1 MSSAAT
7 NGGKCKEPKKIAA
20 YLLAGFSLLLTLRV
34 GMNGAPFCMKRFKI
48 PEHLFSLYVSR
59 VHNAI
64 ELFVLAGVTAG
75 TIYNIK
81 YGNKYVQECEKVSV
95 GINWLFFLINVV
107 LFFVFVT
114 GGEEGHLTDFYWTL
128 AFSAFVYG
136 MNYSFSMKLAGDCI
150 VYYFATLHVSGI
162 FISVYHFIFLKLF
175 GNRRKFNTDYLIIT
189 WQIVLSII
197 ITAVTA
203 AVWTVAYSNGEQS
216 TGKGNNN
223 KCGGDDSTDQDGSG
237 GNSGFT
243 GDAVSPMIMTVFA
256 LGVIYVFYPAIAPG
270 LLVDF
275 RHVNK
280 IDQALLI
287 IAPIPSITFAAIDS
301 ASPGNSPKCKWSEK
315 PYWHGVL
322 IFIPV
327 MIICGYLFIKAL
339 HYPHSGVSLAIINK
353 PRMSGFLTILFYV
366 SHMILTAVG
375 FPGVEKNSGQYK
387 DYLPTI
393 NAFMAN
399 LSMVLLIFFGEGYV
413 NEFKKYDRSY
423 WPTEGLSAKRAFG
436 FWFDKAI
443 QNGFKNFLLIFTRD
457 LRRDLM
463 SALD

>member
-1 MSSAAT
+1 MSDQD
-7 NGGKCKEPKKIAA
+7 NGNKCDGNKKAA
-20 YLLAGFSLLLTLRV
+20 YALVGFSLLLTLRV

-64 ELFVLAGVTAG
+64 ELGCSAGVTTG

-81 YGNKYVQECEKVSV
+81 YGSDYKQKCEKVSI
-95 GINWLFFLINVV
+95 GINWLFFVINVV

-128 AFSAFVYG
+128 ALSAFVYG
-136 MNYSFSMKLAGDCI
+136 MIFTFSIKLAGDCL
-150 VYYFATLHVSGI
+150 VYFMSTLHVSGI
-162 FISVYHFIFLKLF
+162 FVSVYHFIFLKFF

-189 WQIVLSII
+189 WQLVLSII
-197 ITAVTA
+197 ITAGTA
-203 AVWTVAYSNGEQS
+203 SVWTVAYVSNGN
-216 TGKGNNN
+216 GKNGQ
-223 KCGGDDSTDQDGSG
+223 CGDDNSSHTSSNGS
-237 GNSGFT
+237 NSGS
-243 GDAVSPMIMTVFA
+243 AAHAISPMIMCVFA
-256 LGVIYVFYPAIAPG
+256 QVVVYIFYPAIAPG

-287 IAPIPSITFAAIDS
+287 IAPIPAITFALLDATEQTEY
-301 ASPGNSPKCKWSEK
+301 SPKCEWKDK
-315 PYWHGVL
+315 PWWHATL

-339 HYPHSGVSLAIINK
+339 HYPHSAISLAITNN
-353 PRMSGFLTILFYV
+353 PRMVGFLTILFYM
-366 SHMILTAVG
+366 SHMILLAVG
-375 FPGVEKNSGQYK
+375 YPGVEKNSGQYK
-387 DYLPTI
+387 DYLPNI
-393 NAFMAN
+393 NTFIVTLFMAI
-399 LSMVLLIFFGEGYV
+399 LIFFGEGYV

-423 WPTEGLSAKRAFG
+423 WPTQGLSTKRAFG

>member
-1 MSSAAT
+1 MASAESGK
-7 NGGKCKEPKKIAA
+7 NGCSGTTKKVA
-20 YLLAGFSLLLTLRV
+20 YALVGFSLLLTLRV

-59 VHNAI
+59 VHNCI
-64 ELFVLAGVTAG
+64 ELSGFAGVTAG
-75 TIYNIK
+75 TIYTIE
-81 YGNKYVQECEKVSV
+81 YGGSNGGQHCDKVSI
-95 GINWLFFLINVV
+95 GINWMFFLINVV

-128 AFSAFVYG
+128 ALSAFIYG
-136 MNYSFSMKLAGDCI
+136 MIFTFSIKLAGNCL
-150 VYYFATLHVSGI
+150 VYFMSTLHVSGI
-162 FISVYHFIFLKLF
+162 FVSVYHYIFLKLF
-175 GNRRKFNTDYLIIT
+175 GNRRKFNTDFLIIM
-189 WQIVLSII
+189 WQIILSII

-203 AVWTVAYSNGEQS
+203 SVWTYVYVKSDN
-216 TGKGNNN
+216 NNN
-223 KCGGDDSTDQDGSG
+223 KCGENGSK
-237 GNSGFT
+237 GNNNSSV
-243 GDAVSPMIMTVFA
+243 AYAISPMIMCVFA
-256 LGVIYVFYPAIAPG
+256 QVVVYIFYPAIAPG

-287 IAPIPSITFAAIDS
+287 IAPIPAITFALLDATEQTQY
-301 ASPGNSPKCKWSEK
+301 SPKCEWKDKEW
-315 PYWHGVL
+315 WHGTL

-339 HYPHSGVSLAIINK
+339 HYPHSGVSLAIINN
-353 PRMSGFLTILFYV
+353 PRMVGFLTILFYM
-366 SHMILTAVG
+366 SHMILLAVG
-375 FPGVEKNSGQYK
+375 YPGVEKNSGQYK

-393 NAFMAN
+393 NGFMVT
-399 LSMVLLIFFGEGYV
+399 LSMAILIFFGEGYV

-423 WPTEGLSAKRAFG
+423 WPTQGLSAKRAFG

>member
-1 MSSAAT
+1 MSAESPS
-7 NGGKCKEPKKIAA
+7 NGGNCEDSNKIAA
-20 YLLAGFSLLLTLRV
+20 YLLVGFSLLLTLRV

-59 VHNAI
+59 VHNCI
-64 ELFVLAGVTAG
+64 ELGCSAGVTAG

-81 YGNKYVQECEKVSV
+81 YGDKICGPEKEKISIV
-95 GINWLFFLINVV
+95 INLLFFVVNVV

-114 GGEEGHLTDFYWTL
+114 GGEQGHLTDFYWTL

-136 MNYSFSMKLAGDCI
+136 MNLSFIIKLAGDCI
-150 VYYFATLHVSGI
+150 VYYLATLHVSGI
-162 FISVYHFIFLKLF
+162 FVSIYHFLFLKLF

-203 AVWTVAYSNGEQS
+203 GVWISVYYNGKQS
-216 TGKGNNN
+216 EGKN
-223 KCGGDDSTDQDGSG
+223 GDCSG
-237 GNSGFT
+237 GGSSSGDSST
-243 GDAVSPMIMTVFA
+243 WHAISPMIMCVFA
-256 LGVIYVFYPAIAPG
+256 QVVVYIFYPAIAPG

-287 IAPIPSITFAAIDS
+287 ISPIPAITFALLDVTK
-301 ASPGNSPKCKWSEK
+301 NTEYSPKNVWTGEK
-315 PYWHGVL
+315 AAWHGTL

-339 HYPHSGVSLAIINK
+339 HYPHSATSLTIINN
-353 PRMSGFLTILFYV
+353 PRMVGFLTILFYM
-366 SHMILTAVG
+366 SHMILLAVG
-375 FPGVEKNSGQYK
+375 YPGVEKNSGSAK
-387 DYLPTI
+387 EYLPNI
-393 NAFMAN
+393 NTFIVT
-399 LSMVLLIFFGEGYV
+399 LSMAVLIFFGEGYV
-413 NEFKKYDRSY
+413 NEFKKHDRSY
-423 WPTEGLSAKRAFG
+423 WPTQGLSAKRAFG